1 MLLRRN
7 LLHIIPARSAYAG
20 RLTRLKNACGQ
31 MTASQCATIELVARS
46 ARSIHTG
53 FLAWLGGHE
62 LGLLLAIGGI
72 AAGVLAFAAIA
83 DNVREGDAQTF
94 DRRVLL
100 SMRRPA
106 DGSPLGPP
114 AFQEAA
120 RDISALGSVTVLGLV
135 TAIAAGFLALDGK
148 RHMAFFLIG
157 SVLGGTAL
165 TNLLKD
171 IFHRP
176 RPDLVSHIAYF
187 SGASFPSGHSMMSA
201 VTYLTLGA
209 LLARSQ
215 PGKTLKAYV
224 LLLAILLTA
233 MVGVSR
239 VYLGVHWP
247 TDVLAGWIGGAVWA
261 LLCWSV
267 TLWLQRRR
275 TL

>member
-1 MLLRRN
+1 M
-7 LLHIIPARSAYAG
+7 AG
-20 RLTRLKNACGQ
+20 L
-31 MTASQCATIELVARS
+31 AS
-46 ARSIHTG
+46 
-53 FLAWLGGHE
+53 
-62 LGLLLAIGGI
+62 
-72 AAGVLAFAAIA
+72 GVWAFAAIA
-83 DNVREGDAQTF
+83 DDVRVGDTQTF

-100 SMRRPA
+100 AMRRPA
-106 DGSPLGPP
+106 DGSPIGSP

-120 RDISALGSVTVLGLV
+120 RDVSALGSVTILSLV

-148 RHMAFFLIG
+148 RHLAFFLLG
-157 SVLGGTAL
+157 SVLSGTAL
-165 TNLLKD
+165 TDLLKD

-176 RPDLVSHIAYF
+176 RPDVVPYAAYF

-201 VTYLTLGA
+201 VVYLTLGA

-215 PGKTLKAYV
+215 RRKALKAYF

-233 MVGVSR
+233 MVGVTR

-267 TLWLQRRR
+267 ARWLQRRR
-275 TL
+275 TLESEDGRIASAAKPHRHQRQ